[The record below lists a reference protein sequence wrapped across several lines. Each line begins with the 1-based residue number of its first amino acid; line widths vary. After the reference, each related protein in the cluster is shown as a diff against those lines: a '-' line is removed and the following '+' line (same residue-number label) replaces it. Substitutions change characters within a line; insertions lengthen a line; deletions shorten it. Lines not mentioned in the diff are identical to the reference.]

1 MAVDLPDEMPP
12 RWLDQVRV
20 LIQDLMG
27 SSAAETRRH
36 FEETR
41 RHFDV
46 VAEGLRSDVRAI
58 AEGHAL
64 LNDKLDRFQEEVRRE
79 FRRVD
84 RRLAEA
90 RSAALSRAAAS
101 RVAAAPRRCSGPA
114 TPSREDPAAPPRA

>member
-20 LIQDLMG
+20 LVQGLMS
-27 SSAAETRRH
+27 SSAQ
-36 FEETR
+36 ETR

-64 LNDKLDRFQEEVRRE
+64 LGDKLDRFQEEVRRE

-84 RRLAEA
+84 RRLLKLEA
-90 RSAALSRAAAS
+90 RR
-101 RVAAAPRRCSGPA
+101 
-114 TPSREDPAAPPRA
+114 

>member
-1 MAVDLPDEMPP
+1 MAVVLPDEMPP

-27 SSAAETRRH
+27 VSAAETRRH

-64 LNDKLDRFQEEVRRE
+64 LNDKLDRFQLEVRRE

-84 RRLAEA
+84 RRLLRLEA
-90 RSAALSRAAAS
+90 RR
-101 RVAAAPRRCSGPA
+101 
-114 TPSREDPAAPPRA
+114 